1 MATRTGLNRRNILL
15 GLGGLGVIAAA
26 HRYWPENGLINP
38 CPAEPIPDSLLQHQ
52 LVKTAWKDIN
62 PAQVWDC
69 HVHLVGNGN
78 SDSGPW
84 VNPKMQSPQR
94 PIQWLQYA
102 FYYNASC
109 IDNEADADDEYV
121 ERLKKLM
128 AQMPQGI
135 KLMLL
140 AFDYFHNESGLRQPE
155 ASAFHTPNDYAAG
168 IAQEH
173 PDHFEWI
180 ASIHPYR
187 QDAVSALQRAHSQ
200 GARAVKWL
208 PPAQGMDP
216 ASSLCDP
223 FYKAATELDIPL
235 LVHAG
240 AELAVHGAN
249 TEDFGNPLRLR
260 RPLDHG
266 VRVLVA
272 HCASLGKGRDLDAGP
287 AAASV
292 PSFELFSRMMDEPRY
307 EGLLFGDISAVTQIN
322 RAGNVLSGLLER
334 PEWRFRLV
342 NGSDYPLP
350 GILPLFSLKLL
361 ERSGFISRDDSA
373 VLSTIR
379 NYNPLLFDFVLKRSL
394 LFNGKSLGVEPFHTR
409 GFFEPV

>member
-1 MATRTGLNRRNILL
+1 LNRRNILL
-15 GLGGLGVIAAA
+15 GLGGLGIIAAA
-26 HRYWPENGLINP
+26 HRYWPEDGLVNP
-38 CPAEPIPDSLLQHQ
+38 CPAEPIPDSLLQHP
-52 LVKTAWKDIN
+52 LVKTTWKDID
-62 PAQVWDC
+62 PEQFWDC

-78 SDSGPW
+78 SGSRPW
-84 VNPKMQSPQR
+84 VNPKMQSAR
-94 PIQWLQYA
+94 HPIQWLQYA
-102 FYYNASC
+102 FYFNASC
-109 IDNEADADDEYV
+109 IENATRADREYI

-128 AQMPQGI
+128 VQMPGGI

-140 AFDYFHNESGLRQPE
+140 AFDYFHNESGRHQPE
-155 ASAFHTPNDYAAG
+155 ASAFHTPNDYAAE

-173 PDHFEWI
+173 PEHFEWI

-187 QDAVSALQRAHSQ
+187 QDAVDALQKAHVQ

-216 ASSLCDP
+216 ASTLCDP
-223 FYKAATELDIPL
+223 FYKAASELDIPL

-272 HCASLGKGRDLDAGP
+272 HCASLGKGKDLDAGP
-287 AAASV
+287 SATSV
-292 PSFELFSRMMDEPRY
+292 PSFELFSRMMEESRY

-322 RAGNVLSGLLER
+322 RAGNVLSGLLNR
-334 PEWRFRLV
+334 PEWRARLV

-361 ERSGFISRDDSA
+361 ERSGYISSEDSA
-373 VLSTIR
+373 VLSAIR
-379 NYNPLLFDFVLKRSL
+379 NYNPLLFDFVLKRRL
-394 LFNGKSLGVEPFHTR
+394 NLNGNSLGVEPFHTR